1 MKVCNY
7 LVDNDTILSVANYV
21 TNLSNPS
28 WLTIYATC
36 RFRNVLSTVLCS
48 AEMEPKSLETGFLEV
63 CMHVRLCCKSSV
75 EVLEGMDTIKL
86 RTAASRIIL
95 IRKCGTESDNLKPP
109 SQQ

>member
-63 CMHVRLCCKSSV
+63 CMHVGLCCKSSV
-75 EVLEGMDTIKL
+75 EVLEGMDTIK
-86 RTAASRIIL
+86 TPHCCIKDYPHS
-95 IRKCGTESDNLKPP
+95 
-109 SQQ
+109 